1 MGSDFMKEDRKD
13 GMEEEQREKLS
24 SEMDKELSTRR
35 SVLRILVAIFAFIWF
50 LAGGSVQTV
59 TSLSGEALGIT
70 GFVSFF
76 LRNPITFLIIGI
88 IQVVLGLIM
97 VLYFV
102 SYIPLAIFHFLWS
115 IRWFYGYYKY
125 RNVGGGAA
133 G

>member
-1 MGSDFMKEDRKD
+1 MKEDGKD
-13 GMEEEQREKLS
+13 EVEEEEEHEKLS
-24 SEMDKELSTRR
+24 SEMDKVLSTRR
-35 SVLRILVAIFAFIWF
+35 SVLRILVAIFAFFWF

-102 SYIPLAIFHFLWS
+102 SYIPLAIFHFLC
-115 IRWFYGYYKY
+115 R
-125 RNVGGGAA
+125 
-133 G
+133 

>member
-1 MGSDFMKEDRKD
+1 MKEDGKD
-13 GMEEEQREKLS
+13 EVEEEEEHEKLS
-24 SEMDKELSTRR
+24 SEMDKVLSTRR
-35 SVLRILVAIFAFIWF
+35 SVLRILVAIFAFFWF

-76 LRNPITFLIIGI
+76 LRNPIAFLIIGI

-115 IRWFYGYYKY
+115 IRWFYGYYRY
-125 RNVGGGAA
+125 RNVKGGS
-133 G
+133 